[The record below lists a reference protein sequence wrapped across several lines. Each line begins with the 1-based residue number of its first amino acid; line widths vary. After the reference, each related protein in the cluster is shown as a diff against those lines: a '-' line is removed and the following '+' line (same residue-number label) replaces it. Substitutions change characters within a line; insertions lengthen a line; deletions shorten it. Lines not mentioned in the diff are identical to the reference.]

1 MKCFACLFVFVFV
14 AVECRSE
21 QAPAHPAGPS
31 AIVRDSHHPPRIFC
45 DKGKIRA
52 FTWSLSSLL
61 FTNAAIKPDEQLTLV
76 LETSSNTIKVPLQWA
91 GRRAKDSYIVDRMYS
106 NILLPPEGEGVI
118 EVVKS
123 DGNFAAYCG
132 VGLHYALLPHY

>member
-1 MKCFACLFVFVFV
+1 M
-14 AVECRSE
+14 
-21 QAPAHPAGPS
+21 
-31 AIVRDSHHPPRIFC
+31 
-45 DKGKIRA
+45 
-52 FTWSLSSLL
+52 
-61 FTNAAIKPDEQLTLV
+61 
-76 LETSSNTIKVPLQWA
+76 QWA